1 MTRRRL
7 MIGAIAGL
15 LVAGCAGTSQYYH
28 VEVPAGTPS
37 ATVHLVRANNFTG
50 AAIAAPV
57 FINGMQIGDIGP
69 GGHLKSY
76 VPVGKALVSSTGSP
90 ASFVVEAGKIYYIE
104 IGYSLQMW
112 LWRPV
117 FTATQIDAA
126 RAADI
131 AGRKL

>member
-1 MTRRRL
+1 MKRRGF

-15 LVAGCAGTSQYYH
+15 LAAGCAGTSQFYH
-28 VEVPAGTPS
+28 VEVPAGAPS

-50 AAIAAPV
+50 SAIAAPV
-57 FINGMQIGDIGP
+57 FINGIQVGDIGP
-69 GGHLKSY
+69 GGHLKSA
-76 VPVGKALVSSTGSP
+76 VPVGKTLVASTGAP

-117 FTATQIDAA
+117 FTTTQIDAA
-126 RAADI
+126 RAANI